1 MGRRGQI
8 HIHGV
13 LTRAHHAALTR
24 ALLAACTAA
33 ALALV
38 ALPTGA
44 SADPRVPPPSCPPEL
59 SLAALER
66 APGGVVFTGAV
77 TSVEPDIG
85 LVTLAVI
92 DWYHRGRVA
101 GLDRGVHPATV
112 RILLGNGLGLAGDMV
127 PARMPQ
133 AGSRFLVAGT
143 WARAERPVIV
153 RCGTV
158 ANLMYDAGAARL
170 AEAETRFATFAPTPE
185 GLGLPAVPLGEPWLV
200 LALTIAGLLVAAAV
214 LETVADARDPLPAT

>member
-1 MGRRGQI
+1 MGRRGKHQT
-8 HIHGV
+8 HRGV
-13 LTRAHHAALTR
+13 VGR

-44 SADPRVPPPSCPPEL
+44 SADTRVPPPSCPPEL
-59 SLAALER
+59 SLATLER
-66 APGGVVFTGAV
+66 APGGVVFSGAV
-77 TSVEPDIG
+77 TAVEPDVG
-85 LVTLAVI
+85 LVTLTVI

-101 GLDRGVHPATV
+101 GLERGVHTATM
-112 RILLGNGLGLAGDMV
+112 RILLGHRLGMAGEMV

-143 WARAERPVIV
+143 WARAERPAIV

-158 ANLMYDAGAARL
+158 ANLAYDAGAARL
-170 AEAETRFATFAPTPE
+170 AEAEARFARFAPTPGE
-185 GLGLPAVPLGEPWLV
+185 PGLPALPLGEPWFVLV
-200 LALTIAGLLVAAAV
+200 LAIAGLLVAAAG
-214 LETVADARDPLPAT
+214 LETLADARDPLPAT